1 MKFFNILLLFVLFG
15 YGLNVQA
22 QFNQFGRPA
31 QRGERG
37 YVPPPRPVA
46 VKEIEKPEID
56 EYTEDR
62 ATLYSEEFGF
72 DAFQKEVLK
81 RYLKK
86 YYVQK
91 LDVEYN
97 PDLKYEDKLSLIQG
111 QQKVFKK
118 DLSSFLTD
126 SQVLSILEREQYG
139 KRTKDKKNKKNK
151 GKKNKKGKKS

>member
-1 MKFFNILLLFVLFG
+1 MKFFNICLLFVLLGF
-15 YGLNVQA
+15 GLNVQA
-22 QFNQFGRPA
+22 QYNQFGRPA

-46 VKEIEKPEID
+46 VKEVEKPEID

-81 RYLKK
+81 KYLKK
-86 YYVQK
+86 YYLQK

-97 PDLKYEDKLSLIQG
+97 PDLKYEDKLSIIG
-111 QQKVFKK
+111 DQQKIFKK
-118 DLSSFLTD
+118 DLSSFLTEA
-126 SQVLSILEREQYG
+126 QVLSILEREQYG
-139 KRTKDKKNKKNK
+139 KKAKKKKKKD
-151 GKKNKKGKKS
+151 KKNKKGKKA

>member
-1 MKFFNILLLFVLFG
+1 MKFFNICLLFVLVGF
-15 YGLNVQA
+15 GLNVQA
-22 QFNQFGRPA
+22 QYNQFGRPA

-46 VKEIEKPEID
+46 VKEVEKPEID

-81 RYLKK
+81 KYLKK
-86 YYVQK
+86 YYLQK

-97 PDLKYEDKLSLIQG
+97 PDLKYEDKLSIIG
-111 QQKVFKK
+111 DQQKIFKK
-118 DLSSFLTD
+118 DLSSFLTEA
-126 SQVLSILEREQYG
+126 QVLSILEREQYG
-139 KRTKDKKNKKNK
+139 KKAKKKKKKD
-151 GKKNKKGKKS
+151 KKNKKGKKA